1 MNNSKILWALIISL
15 FIGSNLIAQG
25 DEKAKAIVI
34 KAHEATIGKS
44 SKSKMT
50 MKIVRP
56 DWSSEITMQSWSL
69 GKEYYLIYIISPA
82 RDKGQ
87 VFLKRDNNMWNWM
100 PAIGRMI
107 KIPPSMMMSG
117 WMGSDFNNDE
127 LMKEN
132 SLEVDYSHQFLP
144 EETIDGIP
152 CYQIELTP
160 LPSAPVVWGKVIMW
174 ISKDK
179 YFGLKSHFYDDDGK
193 LINIQTA
200 SKIKVFGN
208 KELPSLLE
216 LTPVN
221 KPGHKTTLEITE
233 AVYNVDNITESMFT
247 QQMMKNVRPD

>member
-1 MNNSKILWALIISL
+1 
-15 FIGSNLIAQG
+15 
-25 DEKAKAIVI
+25 
-34 KAHEATIGKS
+34 
-44 SKSKMT
+44 
-50 MKIVRP
+50 
-56 DWSSEITMQSWSL
+56 
-69 GKEYYLIYIISPA
+69 LIYIISPA

-160 LPSAPVVWGKVIMW
+160 LPSAPVVWGKVILW

-200 SKIKVFGN
+200 SRSDCESFRRKFLSETFGWDYAHQRHKPLFYSTN
-208 KELPSLLE
+208 LLW
-216 LTPVN
+216 
-221 KPGHKTTLEITE
+221 GG
-233 AVYNVDNITESMFT
+233 
-247 QQMMKNVRPD
+247 